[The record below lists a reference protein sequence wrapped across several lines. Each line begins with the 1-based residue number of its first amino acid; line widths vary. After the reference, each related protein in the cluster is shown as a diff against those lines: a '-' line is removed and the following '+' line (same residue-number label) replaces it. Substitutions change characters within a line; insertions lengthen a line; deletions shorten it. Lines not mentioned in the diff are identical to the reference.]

1 MTSEQRLTNRIDFDE
16 GVTIRSPER
25 MEGKT
30 VDIGAGG
37 IGLLVPRE
45 IPAGAMV
52 EMEILSGHAITYG
65 TVRWSRPDGDQF
77 RLGIQFRQEDWSI
90 IELVLTL
97 RSQEG

>member
-1 MTSEQRLTNRIDFDE
+1 MSSEQRLTNRVPFEEDI
-16 GVTIRSPER
+16 TIRSPKR
-25 MEGKT
+25 MEGKAQ
-30 VDIGAGG
+30 DIGAGG
-37 IGLLVPRE
+37 IGVQVPEE

-65 TVRWSRPDGDQF
+65 TVRWSRPDGDGF

-97 RSQEG
+97 RAQEG